1 MKYQNGEDFLN
12 HLNKNM
18 HNEDIVMHTA
28 SKSDT
33 PEEKIKKYMERLE
46 KSHNKAKD
54 NKHKMNILKQFYYNK
69 YVIKTLPE
77 SYINLQKKI
86 AHEQGYGNIDIT
98 KAMKQEMLFQIQ
110 TEQKNS
116 LNRWI
121 EYFCSDDAMYP
132 MWFKNYAFEGMLKL
146 GVFDK
151 EKKEFLKRTKNT
163 SAPYIDLNR
172 EVLAKVYDVLM
183 HQIGENKLSNL
194 EEQALANGESFKKL
208 YTYFLKKV
216 IEQDKSQETE
226 GIWIKYEQGSDYHPL
241 LESLQGKNTGW
252 CTAGETV
259 AREQLENGDFYI
271 YYTKDKNNEYKN
283 PRIAIRM
290 DGKTTIGE
298 IRGIAKDQNLEPHMG
313 KILDEK
319 LNEFPDKKDYQK
331 KVKDM
336 KYLTILEKKQE
347 EGLEFSFDD
356 LIFLYQINDKI
367 DGFGW
372 ESDPRIMEII
382 QKRNAKKDLSIIFKI
397 SENEIAI
404 KLNDFEE
411 NKNIRFFCGD
421 LNWTED
427 KVPSYFSKLQVILGN
442 ADFRNLTDS
451 LGLESLQS
459 IKGNALFRSLTNA
472 EGLSSLQQIAGDANF
487 DRLTSAKGLESLQ
500 NIGGNAYF
508 DRLTSAEG
516 LTSLQQIA
524 DDANFVQIT
533 NAKGLESLQNIG
545 GNAYFPSL
553 ISAKD
558 LKSLQSIK
566 GDASFDNLTS
576 AKGLE
581 SLQNI
586 GRNAYFYRLTSAKG
600 LESLQSIKSDA
611 YFDRLTSAKG
621 LESLQNIGCWAYFP
635 SLISAKD
642 LKSLQSIKGD
652 ASFDNL
658 TSAKGL
664 ELLQNIEGDANFNRL
679 TSAEGLTSLQQI
691 AGDAN
696 FDKITNAKGLESLQN
711 VGGNAYFHRLTSAE
725 GLTSLQKIAGDANF
739 DEITNAKGLESLQ
752 NIGGNAYFY
761 SLIRAEG
768 LDSLQHIGKNAYF
781 PSLLNAIGLESL
793 QIIEGAA
800 TFFRLKSSLG
810 LSKLQKIGETVLFD
824 NLTDASE
831 LKSLQSVGNTTNQ
844 YVQKIIEKNNQTNI
858 KHHH

>member
-54 NKHKMNILKQFYYNK
+54 NKHKMNILKQLYYNK

-98 KAMKQEMLFQIQ
+98 KEMKQEMLFQIQ

-151 EKKEFLKRTKNT
+151 EKKEFQKRTKNT

-172 EVLAKVYDVLM
+172 EVLAKVYDVLI

-259 AREQLENGDFYI
+259 AREQLENGDFYV

-427 KVPSYFSKLQVILGN
+427 KVPSYFSKLQVIFGN
-442 ADFRNLTDS
+442 ADFRNITDS

-459 IKGNALFRSLTNA
+459 IKGNALFYSLTNA
-472 EGLSSLQQIAGDANF
+472 EGLSSLQNIEGD
-487 DRLTSAKGLESLQ
+487 
-500 NIGGNAYF
+500 
-508 DRLTSAEG
+508 
-516 LTSLQQIA
+516 
-524 DDANFVQIT
+524 
-533 NAKGLESLQNIG
+533 
-545 GNAYFPSL
+545 
-553 ISAKD
+553 
-558 LKSLQSIK
+558 
-566 GDASFDNLTS
+566 
-576 AKGLE
+576 
-581 SLQNI
+581 
-586 GRNAYFYRLTSAKG
+586 AYFYILTSSKG
-600 LESLQSIKSDA
+600 LESLQSIKGKAHFHSLTNAEGLSSLQNIEGDA
-611 YFDRLTSAKG
+611 YFHRLTSSKG
-621 LESLQNIGCWAYFP
+621 LESLKNIEGDAYFHR
-635 SLISAKD
+635 
-642 LKSLQSIKGD
+642 
-652 ASFDNL
+652 L
-658 TSAKGL
+658 TSSKGL

-679 TSAEGLTSLQQI
+679 TSAEE
-691 AGDAN
+691 
-696 FDKITNAKGLESLQN
+696 LESLQN
-711 VGGNAYFHRLTSAE
+711 IG
-725 GLTSLQKIAGDANF
+725 GDACF
-739 DEITNAKGLESLQ
+739 YSLTNAKGLESLQ
-752 NIGGNAYFY
+752 NIGLHAHFDKLTNA
-761 SLIRAEG
+761 E
-768 LDSLQHIGKNAYF
+768 
-781 PSLLNAIGLESL
+781 GLESL
-793 QIIEGAA
+793 QNIGGDAC
-800 TFFRLKSSLG
+800 FYSLTNAKG
-810 LSKLQKIGETVLFD
+810 
-824 NLTDASE
+824 
-831 LKSLQSVGNTTNQ
+831 LKSLQCVKGNAYFPKLTS
-844 YVQKIIEKNNQTNI
+844 IEENKKTSI
-858 KHHH
+858 KYHH

>member
-98 KAMKQEMLFQIQ
+98 KEMTQEMLFQIQ

-172 EVLAKVYDVLM
+172 EVLAQVYDVLI

-259 AREQLENGDFYI
+259 AREQLENGDFYV

-319 LNEFPDKKDYQK
+319 LNEFPDKKYYQK

-372 ESDPRIMEII
+372 EADPRIMEII

-397 SENEIAI
+397 PENEIAI

-421 LNWTED
+421 LNWNED
-427 KVPSYFSKLQVILGN
+427 KVPSYFSKLQVIFGN

-459 IKGNALFRSLTNA
+459 IKGNALFRRLTNA
-472 EGLSSLQQIAGDANF
+472 EGLSSLQNIAGDAYFYRLTSAKGLKSLKNIEGDAYF
-487 DRLTSAKGLESLQ
+487 SSLTSAKGLESLQ
-500 NIGGNAYF
+500 NI
-508 DRLTSAEG
+508 
-516 LTSLQQIA
+516 
-524 DDANFVQIT
+524 
-533 NAKGLESLQNIG
+533 
-545 GNAYFPSL
+545 
-553 ISAKD
+553 
-558 LKSLQSIK
+558 K
-566 GDASFDNLTS
+566 GDAYFSSLTS
-576 AKGLE
+576 
-581 SLQNI
+581 S
-586 GRNAYFYRLTSAKG
+586 
-600 LESLQSIKSDA
+600 
-611 YFDRLTSAKG
+611 
-621 LESLQNIGCWAYFP
+621 
-635 SLISAKD
+635 
-642 LKSLQSIKGD
+642 
-652 ASFDNL
+652 
-658 TSAKGL
+658 KGL

-711 VGGNAYFHRLTSAE
+711 VGGHAYFSSLTSAKGLESLQNVGGNAYFDRLTNAE
-725 GLTSLQKIAGDANF
+725 GLTSLQQIAGNANF
-739 DEITNAKGLESLQ
+739 DKITYAKGLESLQ
-752 NIGGNAYFY
+752 NIGGNAFFY
-761 SLIRAEG
+761 SLIKAEG

-781 PSLLNAIGLESL
+781 PSLINAIGLDSL
-793 QIIEGAA
+793 QSIDGAA

-824 NLTDASE
+824 NLTDAYE

-844 YVQKIIEKNNQTNI
+844 YVQKVIEKNNQTNI